1 MKITIIL
8 SSMKTKR
15 LAGCIAFC
23 LVFLAAPA
31 QQKVVLDNY
40 YNHEISQKTGK
51 PFHYLWDDEADSG
64 FSQFG
69 ELFRE
74 QGAEISTLNSAP
86 DESKLRDVSAYI
98 IVDPDTP
105 AETKSPNYMTSETAA
120 VIARWVKK
128 GGVLLMMGNDKNNAE
143 FDHFNLLAAKFGMQ
157 FNKVLL
163 HPVEGK
169 NFDMGAFVN
178 LPEHPLFKGL
188 KKIYMKEVASIT
200 CYGKAKPVLTEN
212 DRSIIAECR
221 YGKGYVLAIG
231 DPWIYNEYI
240 GHNRLPEDFENRQ
253 AAKNLTELLLS
264 YQIKN

>member
-1 MKITIIL
+1 MRTQIFAGQLLAVLCLIT
-8 SSMKTKR
+8 S
-15 LAGCIAFC
+15 A
-23 LVFLAAPA
+23 VHA

-51 PFHYLWDDEADSG
+51 PYHYLWDDEADSG

-69 ELFRE
+69 QLFQE
-74 QGAEISTLNSAP
+74 QGAEISMLDTEP
-86 DESKLRDVSAYI
+86 KESSLRNVAVYI

-105 AETKSPNYMTSETAA
+105 AETKNPNYITNETAS
-120 VIARWVKK
+120 VIGRWVKK
-128 GGVLLMMGNDKNNAE
+128 GGVLLLMGNDKNNAE

-169 NFDMGAFVN
+169 KFDMGAFVN

-200 CYGKAKPVLTEN
+200 CSGKAKPVLTEN
-212 DRSIIAECR
+212 DQTIIAECH
-221 YGKGYVLAIG
+221 YGKGYVLAVG

-240 GHNRLPEDFENRQ
+240 GHSRLPEDFENMQ
-253 AAKNLTELLLS
+253 AAKNLAELLLS
-264 YQIKN
+264 FGIKN